1 MSTLAPHGAPQTD
14 LRDCDRAN
22 NAQEATVSHAQIQEA
37 RAAVKAA
44 TGVSMKATMIRRI
57 YDFWQAQARA
67 EAGFVEW
74 LLDYADPTGETA
86 TNNVLRQHAK
96 ELAA

>member
-1 MSTLAPHGAPQTD
+1 MHRLTGQRLSYQ
-14 LRDCDRAN
+14 RAK
-22 NAQEATVSHAQIQEA
+22 S
-37 RAAVKAA
+37 
-44 TGVSMKATMIRRI
+44 I

-74 LLDYADPTGETA
+74 LLDYCDPTGETA